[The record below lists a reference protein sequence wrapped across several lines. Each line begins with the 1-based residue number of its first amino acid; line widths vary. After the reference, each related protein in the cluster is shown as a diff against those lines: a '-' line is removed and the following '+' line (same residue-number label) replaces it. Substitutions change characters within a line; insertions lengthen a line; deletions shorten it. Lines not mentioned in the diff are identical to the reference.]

1 MVALTGDTRSSS
13 IIRELQK
20 HRIGRMFIKKTFR
33 PYPSEPWGFDNGAFG
48 DYLAGK
54 EFDTRRYGEA
64 LYKAI
69 EMAERYHPPYMAV
82 LPDIVGGGLRSL
94 ELSITTFEL
103 KLKWVRF
110 PWYLAVQDGMENYVK
125 DIELILKAYPDIVGI
140 FLGGTDE
147 FKKTAPLW
155 SSLAHKYGR
164 KFHYAR
170 AGSIR
175 KIREAIR
182 AGADSLDSALP
193 LWTNQ
198 KLERFLK
205 ALNPLRELPL
215 FSMLPSGE

>member
-1 MVALTGDTRSSS
+1 MVALTGDTRSSR
-13 IIRELQK
+13 IVKEL
-20 HRIGRMFIKKTFR
+20 RRYGIGRMFIKKAIR
-33 PYPSEPWGFDNGAFG
+33 PYPNEPWGFDNGAFG

-54 EFDTRRYGEA
+54 EFDIHRYWEA
-64 LYKAI
+64 LSKALK
-69 EMAERYHPPYMAV
+69 MAEKYHPPYMAV
-82 LPDIVGGGLRSL
+82 LPDIVGGGLSSL
-94 ELSITTFEL
+94 ELSITIFEL
-103 KLKWVRF
+103 KLKWIRF

-155 SSLAHKYGR
+155 SSLAHRNGK

-198 KLERFLK
+198 KLNRFLK

-215 FSMLPSGE
+215 FAGSSG

>member
-1 MVALTGDTRSSS
+1 MIALTGDTRSSR
-13 IIRELQK
+13 IVAEL
-20 HRIGRMFIKKTFR
+20 RRYGIGRMFIRKKFR
-33 PYPSEPWGFDNGAFG
+33 PYPNEPWGFDSGAFV

-54 EFDTRRYGEA
+54 EFDLRRYGEA

-69 EMAERYHPPYMAV
+69 DMSEKYHPPYMAV
-82 LPDIVGGGLRSL
+82 LPDIVGGGLKSL

-103 KLKWVRF
+103 KLKWLRF

-147 FKKTAPLW
+147 FKKTAILW
-155 SSLAHKYGR
+155 STLAHKYGR

-170 AGSIR
+170 AGSIK
-175 KIREAIR
+175 KIRGAIR

-205 ALNPLRELPL
+205 TLNPLRELPL
-215 FSMLPSGE
+215 FSSA